1 MAPIVVR
8 RRWQRNRQQGRD
20 DMKQLERRRRD
31 ARCVRAA
38 ALGALV
44 TAVMAAAVL
53 DVETARAASVEAQN
67 AAEGRNGV
75 VILSPRLRFLPLE
88 AQRDPVDIS
97 AWSQALMNY
106 RIIEDSPETLQAYV
120 VSGSEGRLISG
131 AGDQVLARHVQ
142 GRPGQRFGLYT
153 PGTPLKDDEGR
164 VLGQVMIRQGVA
176 RLERP
181 GTPLST
187 LTVEKSPREVS
198 QGAQLMALDDWTPP
212 AQLTPRAA
220 PDGIQGRIIDRP
232 GAGRIVGLRDI
243 VVIDLGRHQ
252 VTPGMRLRVQGEAQ
266 SVPDPVTHESLTL
279 EGGVLGELMVVR
291 TFEQASLALVTRAEL
306 PMATG
311 DRLGAP
317 FDD

>member
-1 MAPIVVR
+1 
-8 RRWQRNRQQGRD
+8 
-20 DMKQLERRRRD
+20 MKQLERRRRG
-31 ARCVRAA
+31 RRSVRAA
-38 ALGALV
+38 ALAALA
-44 TAVMAAAVL
+44 TAMMAAVVT
-53 DVETARAASVEAQN
+53 DIDTARAASADAQDTTG
-67 AAEGRNGV
+67 GRGGV
-75 VILSPRLRFLPLE
+75 VTLSPRLRFLPLE
-88 AQRDPVDIS
+88 TPHDPVDIS

-106 RIIEDSPETLQAYV
+106 RIIEGSPEAPQAYV

-153 PGTPLKDDEGR
+153 PGKQLKNEQGR

-176 RLERP
+176 RLERQ

-187 LTVEKSPREVS
+187 LTVEKSPHEVS
-198 QGAQLMALDDWTPP
+198 QGAQLMALDDWAPP
-212 AQLTPRAA
+212 AQLTPEVA
-220 PDGIQGRIIDRP
+220 PAGIQGRIIDRP

-266 SVPDPVTHESLTL
+266 SVPDPVTNESLTL
-279 EGGVLGELMVVR
+279 EGGILGELMVVR
-291 TFEQASLALVTRAEL
+291 TLEQTSLALVTRAEL